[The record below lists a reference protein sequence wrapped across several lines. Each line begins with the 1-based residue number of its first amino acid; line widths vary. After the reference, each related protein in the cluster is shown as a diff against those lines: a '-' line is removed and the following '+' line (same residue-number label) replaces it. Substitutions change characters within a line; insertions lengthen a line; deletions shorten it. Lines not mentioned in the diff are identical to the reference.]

1 MSAYDELFN
10 PHYNPKL
17 SFQRARR
24 YPSKDPK
31 PLKNAMDQFV
41 KAFGMQT
48 KMDEVEVAKAWESRF
63 GEVVK
68 RKTRLIRLYQ
78 GGKLL
83 VRLDSGPLK
92 EEFMMRK
99 TEVVDLLNDELQDKL
114 GRALVRE
121 LTIQ

>member
-10 PHYNPKL
+10 PHYNPKV
-17 SFQRARR
+17 SFQRIRR
-24 YPSKDPK
+24 YPSKDAK
-31 PLKNAMDQFV
+31 PLKSAMDQFV

-48 KMDEVEVAKAWESRF
+48 KLDEVEVVKAWEARF

-99 TEVVDLLNDELQDKL
+99 TEVISLLNEELD
-114 GRALVRE
+114 RTLVRE